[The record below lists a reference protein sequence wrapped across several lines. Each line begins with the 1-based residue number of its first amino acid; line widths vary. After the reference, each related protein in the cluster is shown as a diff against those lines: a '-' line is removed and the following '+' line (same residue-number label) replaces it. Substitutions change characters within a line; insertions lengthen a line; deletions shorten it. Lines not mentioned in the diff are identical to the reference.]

1 MQQYKSF
8 ILKQKPL
15 FITGIGTG
23 VGKTVSSAI
32 LVESLKADYWKPIQ
46 SGDLDYSD
54 TDKVKE
60 LVSNGKTVFHPE
72 AYRLTQP
79 FSPHK
84 SAALDGIQIELSKII
99 LPETN
104 NQLIIEG
111 AGGLM
116 VPLNDTDLMI
126 DLIQKLDAEVIL
138 VSQNYL
144 GSINHTLMS
153 AEILISRKLKL
164 SMIIFC
170 GNKDKDTE
178 TIISSKLRITTAHL
192 PFFEEL
198 TKREITKYSTK
209 NIFSTFQK

>member
-1 MQQYKSF
+1 M
-8 ILKQKPL
+8 KQKPI

-23 VGKTVSSAI
+23 IGKTITSAV
-32 LVESLKADYWKPIQ
+32 LVEKLQADYWKPIQ
-46 SGDLDYSD
+46 SGDLGYSD
-54 TDKVKE
+54 TDKVRE
-60 LVSNGKTVFHPE
+60 LVSNKKSVFHPE

-84 SAALDGIQIELSKII
+84 SAELERVRIELSKII
-99 LPETN
+99 PPETE

-126 DLIQKLDAEVIL
+126 DLIQMLEAEVVL

-153 AEILISRKLKL
+153 AEILQLRGIKLK
-164 SMIIFC
+164 SIIFC
-170 GNKDKDTE
+170 GE
-178 TIISSKLRITTAHL
+178 TDLSSQRIILKHLKIESSYI
-192 PFFEEL
+192 PFFAPL
-198 TKREITKYSTK
+198 SPLKIREFTSE
-209 NIFSTFQK
+209 FTFNK